1 MNKEAIQS
9 PAAPAAIGPYSQAIQ
24 AGNTV
29 YVSGQ
34 LPIDPATG
42 AFPGDDIVSQ
52 TRQSLSN
59 IKAILEEVG
68 LSMADVTKTTVLLAD
83 IAEFGAMNE
92 VYAGFFAAP
101 YPARAAFQVAA
112 LPKAA
117 RVEIECV
124 AVRNERHSE

>member
-1 MNKEAIQS
+1 MNNIEIKS

-24 AGNTV
+24 AENTV

-42 AFPGDDIVSQ
+42 IFPGGDIVTQ
-52 TRQSLSN
+52 TRQSLTN
-59 IKAILEEVG
+59 VKAILEESG
-68 LSMADVTKTTVLLAD
+68 MTMADVTKTTVLLAD

-92 VYAGFFAAP
+92 VYAEFFSAP

-124 AVRNERHSE
+124 AVRK